1 MGVAFF
7 PVLEKQIDG
16 LDLSFC
22 GKMLAKLDD
31 NVVQKRAELSGF
43 EPLMNF
49 FGFDRHFVEEF
60 DIDTAEETK
69 ENWFSSDEGLKS
81 SGTMLKDLREN
92 PKEYLLTENE
102 LSGAIK
108 DLERLSE
115 ILYEAKKCQVKW
127 YLAIDF

>member
-22 GKMLAKLDD
+22 GKMLAKLGD

-49 FGFDRHFVEEF
+49 FGFDIHLEEF
-60 DIDTAEETK
+60 DIDTAEEAK

-81 SGTMLKDLREN
+81 SDTMLKDLREN

-115 ILYEAKKCQVKW
+115 ILYEAKKHQVKW